1 MRPPHSR
8 GSFFYFLKKVLALTV
23 HIVYNKYMEK
33 KETKVVLAARVDQEL
48 YDKVESMAEA
58 QNRSVS
64 NMVET
69 LLKEAL
75 KDK

>member
-1 MRPPHSR
+1 
-8 GSFFYFLKKVLALTV
+8 
-23 HIVYNKYMEK
+23 MEK
-33 KETKVVLAARVDQEL
+33 KETKVICAARVDRDI
-48 YDKVESMAEA
+48 YDKVDALATE
-58 QNRSVS
+58 QNRTIS

>member
-1 MRPPHSR
+1 MR
-8 GSFFYFLKKVLALTV
+8 GSFFIVRKKVLAFSV
-23 HIVYNKYMEK
+23 HIVYNTDMEK
-33 KETKVVLAARVDQEL
+33 KETKVICAARVDKEI
-48 YDKVESMAEA
+48 YDKIDKLATA
-58 QNRSVS
+58 QNRTIS

>member
-1 MRPPHSR
+1 VD
-8 GSFFYFLKKVLALTV
+8 F
-23 HIVYNKYMEK
+23 VYNTDMEK
-33 KETKVVLAARVDQEL
+33 KELKVICSARVDRDV
-48 YDKVESMAEA
+48 YDKIESLANE

>member
-1 MRPPHSR
+1 M
-8 GSFFYFLKKVLALTV
+8 GAIFLLPEKKVLAFTV
-23 HIVYNKYMEK
+23 HIVYNKCMEK